1 MPFIHIKSLPF
12 DRALNVTSVLEG
24 LAKDFAKGTG
34 VGLEHVTATWEFL
47 PTGHYVVAGKAESH
61 QPENS
66 HPVLVDLLSPDCN
79 SPEKVEKML
88 HVVASSISKR
98 AKIPISNIFINH
110 RQARSGM
117 VFDAGEVGRW

>member
-12 DRALNVTSVLEG
+12 DRVLNVTSVLEG
-24 LAKDFAKGTG
+24 LAKDFAKETG

-47 PTGHYVVAGKAESH
+47 PAGHYVVAGNAEAH

-66 HPVLVDLLSPDCN
+66 HPVLVDLLSPDFN
-79 SPEKVEKML
+79 RPEKIGKML

-110 RQARSGM
+110 RQAHSGM
-117 VFDAGEVGRW
+117 VFDAGEIGRW